1 MRQRLSS
8 EVPDRAP
15 LEDIGRGQTGSEW
28 TAWRRRTLPGYFT
41 SPDADHHRRLWRWAW
56 SLRAGERNR
65 PYVAIWPRLGG
76 KSTVIEAVA
85 CAVGAR
91 GTRNYVLYVSG
102 TQDQADDHVSTA
114 RRMLEKPAMQRAH
127 PTLTQRLEGVHGH
140 SQGWRR
146 ERFRTAS
153 GLTVDALGLDS
164 AARGK
169 KLDEVRPDLIIL
181 DDLDEEQDGPHIT
194 KKKIK
199 LLTRKILGTRAKFGS
214 VLAVQN
220 LVKKNGIFGRLAGT
234 CEEGLEAD
242 FLQDRI
248 VDGPHKSIEGLET
261 ERQYSE
267 KLGRYTNVI
276 TAGTPV
282 WEGFDLE
289 DAQAAINDLGITAFR
304 KEHQHRVEEGGGGMY
319 DGYEFVR
326 VGLLETPDFD
336 RVVVWVDP
344 AVENHDGTDSYA
356 IQVDALGEDGKIY
369 RLYSWEDSP
378 RQDVAG
384 EEIATGPEK
393 AVKRALV
400 KAFEWGA
407 QGVGIETDQGGST
420 WKSVMRQ
427 AWQELTEDDA
437 HPEITEA
444 TKRPEFRDAKVS
456 RLQDEHTGKSGKSKA
471 GRSQKMLRAY
481 ERDEIRHVKGTHRV
495 LERALNRAFVTK
507 PFDLADAAFWGWFD
521 LSNPPAKAEVI
532 FG

>member
-1 MRQRLSS
+1 
-8 EVPDRAP
+8 
-15 LEDIGRGQTGSEW
+15 
-28 TAWRRRTLPGYFT
+28 
-41 SPDADHHRRLWRWAW
+41 
-56 SLRAGERNR
+56 
-65 PYVAIWPRLGG
+65 
-76 KSTVIEAVA
+76 VIEALA

-91 GTRNYVLYVSG
+91 GTRSYVLYVCG

-114 RRMLEKPAMQRAH
+114 RRMLEKPTMRRAH
-127 PTLTQRLEGVHGH
+127 PTLTQRLENLHGH
-140 SQGWRR
+140 SQGWNRQ
-146 ERFRTAS
+146 RFRTAS

-194 KKKIK
+194 EKKIA
-199 LLTRKILGTRAKFGS
+199 LLTRKILGTRAKSGS

-220 LVKKNGIFGRLAGT
+220 LVKRNGIFGRLAGV

-248 VDGPHKSIEGLET
+248 VDGPHKSIEDLKT
-261 ERQYSE
+261 ERRYSDD
-267 KLGRYTNVI
+267 LGRHTDVI
-276 TAGTPV
+276 TGGTPT
-282 WEGFDLE
+282 WEGFDLQ
-289 DAQAAINDLGITAFR
+289 DAQGAINDLGITAFR
-304 KEHQHRVEEGGGGMY
+304 REHQHEVEEGGGGMY
-319 DGYEFVR
+319 DAHEFVR
-326 VGLLETPDFD
+326 VDLLETPDFV

-378 RQDVAG
+378 RQTAVTP
-384 EEIATGPEK
+384 TGPEQ

-420 WKSVMRQ
+420 WKSVMKQ
-427 AWQELTEDDA
+427 AWGELVKDDA
-437 HPEITEA
+437 HPEITER
-444 TKRPEFRDAKVS
+444 TRRPVFRDAKVS
-456 RLQDEHTGKSGKSKA
+456 RLRDEHTGMSGKSKA

-481 ERDEIRHVKGTHRV
+481 ERDKIRHVRGTHRV

-521 LSNPPAKAEVI
+521 LDTGTAGRRSPLPSSSSRQS
-532 FG
+532 GR